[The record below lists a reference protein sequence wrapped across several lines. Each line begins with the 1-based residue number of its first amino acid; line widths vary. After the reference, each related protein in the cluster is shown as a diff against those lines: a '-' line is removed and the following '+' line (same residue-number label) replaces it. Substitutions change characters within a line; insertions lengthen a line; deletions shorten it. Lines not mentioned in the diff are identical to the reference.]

1 MRISGGV
8 VRGTLS
14 TLAPSGLLA
23 LVTVAL
29 DIAVVHAHG
38 TLAPDGALADGA
50 LALSVLSALAV
61 LGLPGAVRISRI
73 RRAGMRE
80 VDAMTGAE
88 FEERLASLYRVMGY
102 DVHHTGRRG
111 DFGADL
117 VVEREEERA
126 VVQAKRYRGAVGIEA
141 VQQVV
146 GAARY
151 YEADTARVVTNS
163 TCTPAARALAEAS
176 GVELVERDA
185 LVRLLADYADTGVG
199 AAWGT
204 LAWQWVEGARLC
216 VFTAGVALRLVW
228 WLVRVTGR
236 GLRAVRRGLG

>member
-1 MRISGGV
+1 MRTNGGGV
-8 VRGTLS
+8 RGMLS
-14 TLAPSGLLA
+14 ALAPFGLLT
-23 LVTVAL
+23 LVTVAF
-29 DIAVVHAHG
+29 DVAVVHAHG

-50 LALSVLSALAV
+50 LVLSVLSALAV
-61 LGLPGAVRISRI
+61 LGLPAAVRISRI

-102 DVHHTGRRG
+102 VVHHTGRRG

-117 VVEREEERA
+117 VVERDGERA

-151 YEADTARVVTNS
+151 YGADAARVVTNS

-185 LVRLLADYADTGVG
+185 LIRLLAAHVDTGAG
-199 AAWGT
+199 AAWAT

-216 VFTAGVALRLVW
+216 AFAAGVALRLVW
-228 WLVRVTGR
+228 WLVRFTGR
-236 GLRAVRRGLG
+236 GLRAVRRGFG